1 MTDLIASDVDDYA
14 RIATRMALEPEVRD
28 AMRGRILENVHKLFK
43 QDAAVQAWSTL
54 PQLTL
59 TPTLTLTLALTLAL
73 TLTLTGAG
81 VEHAAAAARR
91 AADRRLRG
99 RRGLATPSP
108 APGTRKPQEE
118 EVQKEAT
125 GNRQGGAVAS
135 HGERAKRTASRCAYI
150 ELYKYI

>member
-14 RIATRMALEPEVRD
+14 HIATRMALEPELRD
-28 AMRGRILENVHKLFK
+28 TMRGRILENVHKLFK
-43 QDAAVQAWSTL
+43 QDAAV
-54 PQLTL
+54 
-59 TPTLTLTLALTLAL
+59 TLTLALTLAL

-81 VEHAAAAARR
+81 VEHAAAATRR

-108 APGTRKPQEE
+108 APGTWKPQEE

-125 GNRQGGAVAS
+125 GNRQGGAVAF
-135 HGERAKRTASRCAYI
+135 HGERAKRTASRVR
-150 ELYKYI
+150 L